1 MNAMPKNFRK
11 TQQRE
16 RRATTSSLDY
26 IKVQVK
32 QRRQE
37 RPLNGLF
44 RTSTINP

>member
-11 TQQRE
+11 TQQMG

-32 QRRQE
+32 QRR
-37 RPLNGLF
+37 
-44 RTSTINP
+44 